1 MLQANRFEIYSGS
14 KLYFTSKQYTAE
26 FQLVQVYWSK
36 FSQLCFGLHSKKI
49 KEHNLKREF
58 LVHRL
63 SVMMQI
69 GFITFDLVFW
79 IFRNLKYCRH
89 SFIANVISVIFV
101 WICFQPVPN
110 LENFEKFSVSL
121 SEFAGLEM
129 RHKKVEVS
137 FELRNSLNGSPIKSG
152 GPDNSSV
159 SLPWWWLYFWNYSNR
174 QYKKAFFNLFLNRI
188 CFFFQWKTK

>member
-1 MLQANRFEIYSGS
+1 MLWFTFE
-14 KLYFTSKQYTAE
+14 
-26 FQLVQVYWSK
+26 
-36 FSQLCFGLHSKKI
+36 KI
-49 KEHNLKREF
+49 KEHNSKREF

-79 IFRNLKYCRH
+79 IFCNLKYCRN

-137 FELRNSLNGSPIKSG
+137 FELRNSLMEAQLSQVVLTTRQFHYPDDDSISG
-152 GPDNSSV
+152 IIWIDNTRKPSSI
-159 SLPWWWLYFWNYSNR
+159 YSSTE
-174 QYKKAFFNLFLNRI
+174 YV
-188 CFFFQWKTK
+188 FFFQWKTK